1 MRGVF
6 VCAWWQVC
14 EQVAAD
20 MRQQRDDRAL
30 AEARAAAEEY
40 ERDHGEAD
48 GEDVAAAAA
57 HAQVRPI

>member
-1 MRGVF
+1 M
-6 VCAWWQVC
+6 C